1 MAVVILNLSARAFN
15 KDPDKAF
22 NLAARRLA
30 DAADN
35 VLNRK
40 IDTDPGIDLVK
51 LDPGGG
57 GGPCAPEFI
66 EIPINVSASGLPET
80 QNGDDDD

>member
-1 MAVVILNLSARAFN
+1 MAVVILNLSARAFD
-15 KDPDKAF
+15 KDPEKAY

-35 VLNRK
+35 VLNRN

-57 GGPCAPEFI
+57 GGPCAPQYV
-66 EIPINVSASGLPET
+66 EIPVNISASGLPEA
-80 QNGDDDD
+80 QDDD